1 VPDAAYDVV
10 VVGAGPAGAPTA
22 MLLARLGY
30 RVLLLDR
37 ARFPRDTLSTHY
49 LQQPGVALL
58 RDWKLLEAVLA
69 TGCPPLDEVRYHAGG
84 VTLGG
89 PAWVYDGVGFALAP
103 RRHLL
108 DRLLVD
114 AAVSAGAG
122 FRDGQRVTDLLV
134 EDGRVAGV
142 RCGASDGRQREIRA
156 RLVIGADGTRS
167 VVAARAGAAT
177 RIADPLMTCV
187 YYTYWPGRPSA
198 GRFEIHE
205 APGRWL
211 GVVPTNDDLTLVA
224 AYFPQAEY
232 HRVRTGVRDAYLAAV
247 RATAPAVYDRLDGA
261 EPAERL
267 RGTGAQHNYF
277 RQSAGPG
284 WALVGDA
291 GHHKDSLTARGIT
304 DAFHSAALLAEA
316 VGADLRHPG
325 RLRAALLRY
334 ERRRDE
340 LLMDEYLTTL
350 SMARLALSD
359 ERLDRLR
366 AAAGDPERSGRFL
379 RSLCGLPFQ
388 DRMLPP

>member
-1 VPDAAYDVV
+1 MTPPVHDVV
-10 VVGAGPAGAPTA
+10 VVGAGCAGAPTA

-37 ARFPRDTLSTHY
+37 SRFPRDTLSTHY

-69 TGCPPLDEVRYHAGG
+69 TGCPPLDQVRYRAAG
-84 VTLGG
+84 VTLRGA
-89 PAWVYDGVGFALAP
+89 AWRYDGIGFAVAP
-103 RRHLL
+103 RRYLL
-108 DRLLVD
+108 DRLLVE
-114 AAVSAGAG
+114 AAVAAGAE

-134 EDGRVAGV
+134 DGGSVVGV
-142 RCGASDGRQREIRA
+142 RCRTAGGPPVDVRA
-156 RLVIGADGTRS
+156 RLIVGADGMRS

-177 RIADPLMTCV
+177 RLTDPLMTCV
-187 YYTYWPGRPSA
+187 YYTYWPGLA
-198 GRFEIHE
+198 GGAFEIHE
-205 APGRWL
+205 APGRWV
-211 GVVPTNDDLTLVA
+211 GVVPTNDGLTLVA
-224 AYFPQAEY
+224 TYFPQAEY
-232 HRVRTGVRDAYLAAV
+232 DRVRGDAAAAYLDAV
-247 RATAPAVYDRLDGA
+247 RSTAPAVYERVAGA
-261 EPAERL
+261 ERAERL
-267 RGTGAQHNYF
+267 RGTGAQQNYF
-277 RQSAGPG
+277 RQSVGPG

-316 VGADLRHPG
+316 IGADLHHPW

-350 SMARLALSD
+350 AMARLALPD
-359 ERLDRLR
+359 ERVARLR
-366 AAAGDPERSGRFL
+366 AAAGDPERTGRVL

-388 DRMLPP
+388 DRMRPP